1 MDANAGLVPV
11 QLRYE
16 TGLTDAEYVTREA
29 WRLASLA
36 RCPLHAGGGCG
47 FARHG
52 TYERMRPPGTHIARW
67 YCPQGHRTFSLLPDH
82 LAARFPGTLSEI
94 EQVVATVEQA
104 PSLEAAADRLR
115 SDPVTLPSAVRWV
128 RRRVD
133 PVRALL
139 TVLVGLLPQLLLGC
153 APTIAALRGRLA
165 CEQVLMV
172 LRELAQVHLQAL
184 GRPLGF
190 RYRVYASGERN
201 LSLQQHMGPDPPR
214 GLG

>member
-1 MDANAGLVPV
+1 V
-11 QLRYE
+11 
-16 TGLTDAEYVTREA
+16 
-29 WRLASLA
+29 
-36 RCPLHAGGGCG
+36 
-47 FARHG
+47 
-52 TYERMRPPGTHIARW
+52 
-67 YCPQGHRTFSLLPDH
+67 
-82 LAARFPGTLSEI
+82 
-94 EQVVATVEQA
+94 VEQA